1 MKKRVNRCRI
11 KNCRT
16 VIPTR
21 WKYCEYHK
29 EESHREAS
37 RLAMARMRSRRM
49 LDDLND
55 RIRNG
60 MENEEPVA
68 RLLGTGNLYE
78 HPVLDDD
85 GKIDFE
91 EESRRIKNEMKRLR
105 LKSS

>member
-1 MKKRVNRCRI
+1 MKKKLNHCRI
-11 KNCRT
+11 KNCKS

-49 LDDLND
+49 LEDLND

-60 MENEEPVA
+60 MEKEEPVA

-78 HPVLDDD
+78 HPVQTED
-85 GKIDFE
+85 GEIDFDE
-91 EESRRIKNEMKRLR
+91 EQRRIKNEMKRLG